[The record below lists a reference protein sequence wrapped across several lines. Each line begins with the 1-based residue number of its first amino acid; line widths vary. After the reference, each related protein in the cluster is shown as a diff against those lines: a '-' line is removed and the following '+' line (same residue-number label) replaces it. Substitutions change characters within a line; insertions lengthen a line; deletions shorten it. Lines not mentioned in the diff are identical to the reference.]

1 MIKLSLNEIQIL
13 AVSIGLP
20 AILSSVIPFLITRH
34 YNLKDKKEDSKDDLN
49 DLRSSVDEMKKQ
61 VAEYNILLDKL
72 VEADREIIRDRIIQM
87 YNHYY
92 KEKKYMPIYAK
103 ESLQSLYDKYDDL
116 EGNGVVKR
124 LVEEMYSLPTE
135 FETLQ

>member
-1 MIKLSLNEIQIL
+1 MGFNEIQIL

-34 YNLKDKKEDSKDDLN
+34 YNLKDKKEDNKEDIK
-49 DLRSSVDEMKKQ
+49 DLRVSVEEMKKQ
-61 VAEYNILLDKL
+61 VEEYNVLLDKL
-72 VEADREIIRDRIIQM
+72 VDADREIIRDRIIQM

>member
-1 MIKLSLNEIQIL
+1 
-13 AVSIGLP
+13 
-20 AILSSVIPFLITRH
+20 
-34 YNLKDKKEDSKDDLN
+34 
-49 DLRSSVDEMKKQ
+49 
-61 VAEYNILLDKL
+61 
-72 VEADREIIRDRIIQM
+72 
-87 YNHYY
+87 
-92 KEKKYMPIYAK
+92 MPIYAK